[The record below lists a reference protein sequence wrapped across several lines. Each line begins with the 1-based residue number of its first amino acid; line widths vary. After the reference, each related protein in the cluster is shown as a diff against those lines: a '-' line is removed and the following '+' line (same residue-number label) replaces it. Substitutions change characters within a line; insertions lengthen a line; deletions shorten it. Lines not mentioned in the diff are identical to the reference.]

1 MFKGKVKSIYKIL
14 ILAVVLVTASVLVG
28 VNLNRDKSTYAAI
41 NYDHEEFSAI
51 DGNGLILSVE
61 KVYAISNGDFELSD
75 GLSDDSVFKTVLYS
89 D

>member
-41 NYDHEEFSAI
+41 KYDHVEFSAI
-51 DGNGLILSVE
+51 DGN
-61 KVYAISNGDFELSD
+61 
-75 GLSDDSVFKTVLYS
+75 
-89 D
+89 